1 MRKIFVAALGIA
13 AIVSTGCNQKIVPVK
28 EVAPMVQTHTIKKQ
42 MFMNG
47 IDSFSYAVGVN
58 IAESMQ
64 GQGIPGLNETL
75 MAKAMRAVFD
85 KDSLLMTTE
94 QATMTLQEKLKE
106 FADAKTN
113 AAKAKSLVF
122 FENNK
127 AKPGIVVLPNGM
139 QYQILS
145 AGPLGAP
152 KPSLSDTVSV
162 NYTGSLI
169 DGTEFDSNAK
179 SGEPATFPLTGV
191 IKGWTEILQLMPK
204 GSKWKVFIP
213 SELGYGERGAG
224 GVIAPNSP
232 LVFDIELL
240 DIKHA
245 ATK

>member
-1 MRKIFVAALGIA
+1 MKIFVTALGIA
-13 AIVSTGCNQKIVPVK
+13 AIVSTGCNKKMMPAK
-28 EVAPMVQTHTIKKQ
+28 EEMPMVKTDTVKKQ
-42 MFMNG
+42 MLMNG

-58 IAESMQ
+58 IAESME

-75 MAKAMRAVFD
+75 MAKAMRAVFN

-113 AAKAKSLVF
+113 AAREKALAF
-122 FENNK
+122 FEENK
-127 AKPGIVVLPNGM
+127 TKPGVITLPNGM
-139 QYQILS
+139 QYIVLKEGL
-145 AGPLGAP
+145 AGAA
-152 KPSLSDTVSV
+152 KPALSDTVSV

-245 ATK
+245 AKK